1 MQSRII
7 CSMVEMVAKN
17 CMSLLY
23 SLQVQDRTPDTD
35 NIMGRQILKCK
46 CACRRSRFVKNTWE
60 RLSKK
65 MRRATH

>member
-17 CMSLLY
+17 CISLLY

-35 NIMGRQILKCK
+35 NIMG
-46 CACRRSRFVKNTWE
+46 
-60 RLSKK
+60 
-65 MRRATH
+65 